1 MNLILIVGIYVALFL
16 ASAALCLAFAVR
28 VRRSAI
34 ARGWVAEPDSDRHVH
49 TTPVPRV
56 GGVAIFLAFML
67 LAGVALLLPKSTGL
81 ALTIPVRT
89 VVSIL
94 SAACIVF
101 LLGLYDD
108 VRVAG
113 PYLKFGVQTI
123 AATILWFG
131 GVGIS
136 HFDLLSAGRS
146 LHTAIALPL
155 TIFWVL
161 LITNAFNLID
171 GLDGLAA
178 GSAIF
183 STLVVF
189 VSSLV
194 APNSTVALLAIVLAG
209 AILGFLRLNF
219 HPASIFLGDS
229 GSMFIGFMLAAL
241 ALAGSQKAPT
251 MIAVAI
257 PVLSFGLPILDVC
270 LAISRRFV
278 GGKPLFSADRD
289 HIHHK
294 LLKRGL
300 SQRGAVLVL
309 YGVTAVF
316 AVLSLILMHDAALI
330 ALVLIVIGLG
340 VALGVQYLGYP
351 EFSELQEV
359 IGRASVKKRFVANNV
374 AIRHAIHA
382 FAACNDIVGLLGIL
396 KDTVQTAGFDG
407 MRLGTSS
414 FAGASARADAGG
426 DICGDELKLFW
437 GRGSFRDSIWS
448 LRLDLNQPPHR
459 RIGYL
464 CLVRI
469 AVDRPL
475 LFDINLLSGDFAAAL
490 AATLKRIGER
500 ENLAVVRPVVQKAA
514 RMASASD

>member
-1 MNLILIVGIYVALFL
+1 MMVGVYLALFV
-16 ASAALCLAFAVR
+16 ASAALCLGLTLHVRRFAV
-28 VRRSAI
+28 AW
-34 ARGWVAEPDSDRHVH
+34 GWVAQPDSDRHVH
-49 TTPVPRV
+49 TTSVPRL
-56 GGVAIFLAFML
+56 GGIAIFLTFML
-67 LAGVALLLPKSTGL
+67 LAGVALFLPKSTGL
-81 ALTIPVRT
+81 ELTIPPRT
-89 VVSIL
+89 IVSIL
-94 SAACIVF
+94 SAACIIF

-108 VRVAG
+108 VRSAG
-113 PYLKFGVQTI
+113 PYLKFGVQAV
-123 AATILWFG
+123 AAAILWFG

-146 LHTAIALPL
+146 LHTAVGLPL

-189 VSSLV
+189 VSSLL
-194 APNSTVALLAIVLAG
+194 APNATVALLAIVLAG
-209 AILGFLRLNF
+209 AILGFLRFNF

-270 LAISRRFV
+270 LAVFRRFL
-278 GGKPLFSADRD
+278 GGKPLFTADRD

-316 AVLSLILMHDAALI
+316 ALLSLILMHDAALI

-340 VALGVQYLGYP
+340 VAIGVQYLGYP
-351 EFSELQEV
+351 EFSELQETF
-359 IGRASVKKRFVANNV
+359 GRASVKKHFVANNV
-374 AIRHAIHA
+374 TVRHAIDA
-382 FAACNDIVGLLGIL
+382 LCTCNDIVPLLGIL
-396 KDTVQTAGFDG
+396 KDTLQTIGFDG
-407 MRLGTSS
+407 FRLGSS
-414 FAGASARADAGG
+414 SSAFDSVRASVEESIYD
-426 DICGDELKLFW
+426 DELKLFW
-437 GRGSFRDSIWS
+437 NDGSFNDSIWN
-448 LRLDLNQPPHR
+448 LRLDLNSPSHR

-464 CLVRI
+464 CLIRI
-469 AVDRPL
+469 GLDRPL
-475 LFDINLLSGDFAAAL
+475 LFDINLLSGDFVAAL
-490 AATLKRIGER
+490 SGALLRIGHDEA
-500 ENLAVVRPVVQKAA
+500 AVVARAVAQKPA
-514 RMASASD
+514 RMKAASASD